1 MSATAA
7 PATAPAPRRPPTGP
21 WAGARHHLLGTEVHL
36 LVTEPALLAEADQL
50 LVEGLVA
57 LDLAASRFR
66 ADSELAR
73 LTGAREPVQ
82 VSPLLATLVEAALEV
97 ARLTDGLVDPTLGS
111 QLCAAGYDRTF
122 TAVAPDGPAGTTVPR
137 PGRWQDVRL
146 DGDRLHVP
154 PDVALDLG
162 ATAKAWAADALAQ
175 DLALLGTG
183 VLVNLGGDLA
193 VAGPAPDGGWPVEVR
208 DRPGG
213 PVVQVVAVEEGGLAT
228 SSTTARTWRRG
239 GVPVHHVLDPRT
251 GLAAP
256 SDWASV
262 SVAAPTCLLAN
273 AVSTAAVVLGAAAPA
288 WVEAQQVPALLQSAA
303 GALVRLGGWP

>member
-7 PATAPAPRRPPTGP
+7 PAAVPAPRTPEAGP
-21 WAGARHHLLGTEVHL
+21 WAGSRHHLLGTEVHL
-36 LVTEPALLAEADQL
+36 LVTEPELLAEADRV

-82 VSPLLATLVEAALEV
+82 VSPLLAELVTAALDV
-97 ARLTDGLVDPTLGS
+97 AALTDGLVDPTLGA

-122 TAVAPDGPAGTTVPR
+122 SAVTADGPASVRVSR

-146 DGDRLHVP
+146 EGDRLHVP

-162 ATAKAWAADALAQ
+162 ASAKAWAADALAQ
-175 DLALLGTG
+175 DLAALGTG

-193 VAGPAPDGGWPVEVR
+193 VAGRVPDGGWPVEVR

-213 PVVQVVAVEEGGLAT
+213 DVVQVVAVDEGGLAT

-251 GLAAP
+251 GLPAP

-288 WVEAQQVPALLQSAA
+288 WVEAQQLPALLQSST
-303 GALVRLGGWP
+303 GELVRLGGWP